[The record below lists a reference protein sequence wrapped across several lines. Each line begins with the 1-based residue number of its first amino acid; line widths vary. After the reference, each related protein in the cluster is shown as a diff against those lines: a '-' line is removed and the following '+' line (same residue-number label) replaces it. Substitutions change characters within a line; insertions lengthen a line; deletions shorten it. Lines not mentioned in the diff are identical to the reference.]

1 MPNQPKIILE
11 PAAQKFADDNSK
23 PPFLPDLGPEKGRET
38 VDTVQ
43 SSEIY
48 KPEVEIEDLMVPG
61 GPNGNVS
68 IRIVRP
74 PSSSSASLPVIL
86 YIHGAGWV
94 FGNAHTHDRLIRE
107 LAVGAEAAIV
117 FPNYSLSPEAK
128 YPTAIEEI
136 YAVLK
141 WIAAQGSEHA
151 LDASKLS
158 IGGDSV
164 GGNMAAAMRLWLKN
178 AVARR

>member
-1 MPNQPKIILE
+1 MPNKTKIILE
-11 PAAQKFADDNSK
+11 PAAQKFADDNAK

-38 VDTVQ
+38 VDSVQ

-48 KPEVEIEDLMVPG
+48 KPEVDIEDLMVPG
-61 GPNGNVS
+61 GPNGDVS

-117 FPNYSLSPEAK
+117 FLITASLQKLNILQLLKKSMQYSSGQLKKEAS
-128 YPTAIEEI
+128 T
-136 YAVLK
+136 
-141 WIAAQGSEHA
+141 
-151 LDASKLS
+151 D
-158 IGGDSV
+158 
-164 GGNMAAAMRLWLKN
+164 
-178 AVARR
+178 

>member
-1 MPNQPKIILE
+1 MSNQQKIILE

-74 PSSSSASLPVIL
+74 LAPLP
-86 YIHGAGWV
+86 
-94 FGNAHTHDRLIRE
+94 
-107 LAVGAEAAIV
+107 
-117 FPNYSLSPEAK
+117 
-128 YPTAIEEI
+128 
-136 YAVLK
+136 
-141 WIAAQGSEHA
+141 
-151 LDASKLS
+151 
-158 IGGDSV
+158 
-164 GGNMAAAMRLWLKN
+164 
-178 AVARR
+178 RRCQ